1 LNWPD
6 INNFGEEMKKPHTLV
21 YWEDTG
27 KYVGRIRE
35 LPAISAQA
43 DTLEELEESLKLAY
57 KALITNIP
65 EPKSIKLVQTKTIK
79 LLSD

>member
-1 LNWPD
+1 
-6 INNFGEEMKKPHTLV
+6 MKHIHTLV

-27 KYVGRIRE
+27 RYVGIIRE

-43 DTLEELEESLKLAY
+43 DTLEELEESLKSSY
-57 KALITNIP
+57 KALITNFP
-65 EPKSIKLVQTKTIK
+65 EPKSIKLVQTKTIT

>member
-1 LNWPD
+1 
-6 INNFGEEMKKPHTLV
+6 MRKKHTLV

-43 DTLEELEESLKLAY
+43 DTLAELEESLQLTY
-57 KALITNIP
+57 KALIKNLP